1 MITERTTTTTSS
13 YVNVLNGVSV
23 WRSFHLYFTRAYR
36 CARVSTSNDFGT
48 TTTTTIGVHRALF
61 DRDILRTVKCT
72 RDRVRAPASVVPLV
86 TVVVAMMTLLTP
98 IPSIALANDTH
109 SFHGGK
115 WRPLIMLS
123 GPEQSSTLVS
133 DAIRKAVNETF
144 LGGIVKGCR
153 ETSRELLVPECQTS
167 KQRAVLYAKCIP
179 SLGLHGQKTEFWNTC
194 SSSDFENVF
203 REAGKLYRWKFTK
216 VLSFNGWHL
225 ETLHKRR
232 HPLFVV
238 FRKPEHTF
246 PISKRDR
253 HYFAFWRSLMSTTSE
268 NLRMLPAGA
277 DLLRLRNHA
286 RNVFNGILKQ
296 TDHRIFSGTTGI
308 RGVQECLGH
317 FFHFWH
323 LITVAKSLNVPVF
336 SVESLLLAHSRDE
349 ALIALKASGACT
361 SLSIGSADICE
372 KFVDYLRELQ
382 TVPIM
387 MHLNV
392 TEIFEETSFS
402 SVALMRDREKKYY
415 EQTKCAPFLSAVTS
429 WCRDNIRN
437 CATVSDLYS
446 VATVGTSLDYLSPLK
461 QGRLT
466 KDDIFNRTFARGVL
480 HLPGGEK
487 TTETKR
493 LEMSLPYSVV
503 YVVMFMCALIT
514 LAGLLRFFRKER
526 EVEIG
531 RQKIEA

>member
-1 MITERTTTTTSS
+1 MHVFLLRMILVRRRRLECIERS
-13 YVNVLNGVSV
+13 
-23 WRSFHLYFTRAYR
+23 
-36 CARVSTSNDFGT
+36 
-48 TTTTTIGVHRALF
+48 F

-72 RDRVRAPASVVPLV
+72 RDRVRAPAGVVPLV

-98 IPSIALANDTH
+98 IPSIALADDTH

-153 ETSRELLVPECQTS
+153 ETNRELLVPECQAS

-179 SLGLHGQKTEFWNTC
+179 SLGLHGQKTEYWSTC

-203 REAGKLYRWKFTK
+203 REAGKLGRWKFTK

-246 PISKRDR
+246 PISKKDR

-514 LAGLLRFFRKER
+514 LAGLLRFFRNER

>member
-1 MITERTTTTTSS
+1 M
-13 YVNVLNGVSV
+13 YDDHVLLFKRVFNCVSV
-23 WRSFHLYFTRAYR
+23 WLSSHLYFTRAYR

-48 TTTTTIGVHRALF
+48 TTTTTMIGVHRALS
-61 DRDILRTVKCT
+61 DREDILRTTVKRT
-72 RDRVRAPASVVPLV
+72 RDRVRAPAGVVPLV

-98 IPSIALANDTH
+98 ISSNALANETH

-133 DAIRKAVNETF
+133 DAIRKAVNETY
-144 LGGIVKGCR
+144 LGAIVKGCR
-153 ETSRELLVPECQTS
+153 ESNRELLLPGCQTS

-179 SLGLHGQKTEFWNTC
+179 SLGLYHEKTEYWSTC

-203 REAGKLYRWKFTK
+203 HEAGKLRRWKFTK

-225 ETLHKRR
+225 ETLHKKRY
-232 HPLFVV
+232 PSFVV

-246 PISKRDR
+246 PISRKDK
-253 HYFAFWRSLMSTTSE
+253 HYFAFWRSLLSTTPE

-286 RNVFNGILKQ
+286 RNVFNSILKH

-336 SVESLLLAHSRDE
+336 SVESLLLANSRDE
-349 ALIALKASGACT
+349 ALIVLKASGACT
-361 SLSIGSADICE
+361 SSSIGSADICE
-372 KFVDYLRELQ
+372 KFVDNLRELQ
-382 TVPIM
+382 TVPTM

-392 TEIFEETSFS
+392 TKIFQETSFS
-402 SVALMRDREKKYY
+402 SVALMRDREEKYY
-415 EQTKCAPFLSAVTS
+415 EKTKCAPVLSEVTS

-446 VATVGTSLDYLSPLK
+446 GATVGTALDYLSPSK
-461 QGRLT
+461 QGRLI
-466 KDDIFNRTFARGVL
+466 KDDIFNRTFARGL
-480 HLPGGEK
+480 LLPGGEK

-493 LEMSLPYSVV
+493 REISLPYSVV
-503 YVVMFMCALIT
+503 YVVMFMGALIT
-514 LAGLLRFFRKER
+514 LAGLLCFFKNER
-526 EVEIG
+526 EVEVG